1 MTAAN
6 PGVGAEAGSSS
17 RNDPQVLDMSQP
29 EGRKGYFSEF
39 TFGGIGF
46 PHNNTHVF

>member
-6 PGVGAEAGSSS
+6 PGVGTEVGSSS

-29 EGRKGYFSEF
+29 EGGKGYFSEF

-46 PHNNTHVF
+46 PHNNIHVF